1 MLTVSS
7 IFLLIVVSICSGQT
21 TSRICPPDTVDFATK
36 VEKSSVVVYGKPMAK
51 IMNDGSDS
59 VFQVSFQVDCIFKG
73 PATLRQIN
81 IIDAGKNKKKQND
94 RFHFFIFAFLGR
106 VDGKIHCQDLPVGR
120 GYAIVFLEPASSN
133 TTDRKTYVPADFVEI
148 VDHKNS
154 TASLLA
160 RACNLHRIAPLQT
173 LASVADVCPAVGTD
187 PICLET
193 GAKVTK
199 GIQAI
204 VPANAT
210 TVLVGDLQIN
220 SSNQTV
226 AVINEHDHLSHPIHS
241 AQQELETI
249 KSKSGSH
256 QVDVDSHN
264 SSVSITFNLLLL
276 FVAIF
281 VSLY

>member
-81 IIDAGKNKKKQND
+81 IIDA
-94 RFHFFIFAFLGR
+94 GR

-276 FVAIF
+276 FVAMF